1 MRKVMARILIINDDD
16 QVRKMLRLTL
26 NAAGFDVVEAQD
38 GKVAKKLFHQDSLMD
53 LVITDLFMSEKEDI
67 EMIIELR
74 RNFPKVPIIA
84 ISGGRRIDPNDYL
97 ELTKKLGAQITL
109 EKPFSRNDIIDAVNE
124 LITSEGDSSE
134 R

>member
-1 MRKVMARILIINDDD
+1 MARILIIDDDD

-38 GKVAKKLFHQDSLMD
+38 GKVAMKFFNQDPLVD
-53 LVITDLFMSEKEDI
+53 LVITDLIMPEKEGI

-74 RNFPKVPIIA
+74 KDFPKVPIIA
-84 ISGGRRIDPNDYL
+84 ISGGGRIDPNDYL
-97 ELTKKLGAQITL
+97 VLAKKLGAQITL
-109 EKPFSRNDIIDAVNE
+109 EKPFSRKDIIEAVNE